1 MGFNMFRSKAMVLSI
16 LVIGLSGWWLPRI
29 TDARAQS
36 DTHAHSPSAVEHNSF
51 MIPKPMQVEH
61 EALHSELGQL
71 TKVGGRTGQAAQR
84 VAEVLE
90 HHFQNENAFA
100 LPPLGLLV
108 PLSEGKFDCSM
119 TAVLAMTDKLK
130 ADMPKMLSEHTDIT
144 AALGQLRSAAVSEN
158 KPEGVKFADELT
170 AHAHTEEQIT
180 YPTALLIGLYVRDKA
195 AQCAK

>member
-1 MGFNMFRSKAMVLSI
+1 
-16 LVIGLSGWWLPRI
+16 
-29 TDARAQS
+29 
-36 DTHAHSPSAVEHNSF
+36 
-51 MIPKPMQVEH
+51 
-61 EALHSELGQL
+61 
-71 TKVGGRTGQAAQR
+71 
-84 VAEVLE
+84 
-90 HHFQNENAFA
+90 
-100 LPPLGLLV
+100 
-108 PLSEGKFDCSM
+108 M

-158 KPEGVKFADELT
+158 KPEGVKFADEPT